1 VRQDGT
7 SAIDVARAAYERP
20 PARPFYFDRTALA
33 RLAHEHAESY
43 ANARPFPHV
52 VLDGF
57 LPDDVHDQV
66 VAEMEAAP
74 PDAWIVMR
82 GGEERKLAL
91 RDEACMGDVSRHVF
105 AQLTASAFV
114 TFLEALTGIRG
125 LIPNVHIGSGGGLFQ
140 NERGCMM
147 PVHVDYNRND
157 HLGLD
162 RRVNLLLYLNRDWS
176 EQDGGHLELWDE
188 KAEHCVR
195 RILPIANRCVVFSGS
210 DRTFH
215 GHPQPITCAPGRTRK
230 SLTVYYLTNG
240 RPEDERA
247 PAHDTLFR
255 RRPRARAAAFLRKL
269 AQGLTPPLVAGA
281 AKRFRGRR

>member
-1 VRQDGT
+1 MRRDEQ
-7 SAIDVARAAYERP
+7 SAIDAAAALP
-20 PARPFYFDRTALA
+20 PATRPFYFDRAVLA
-33 RLAHEHAESY
+33 RLAREHAESY
-43 ANARPFPHV
+43 ACARPFPHV

-57 LPDDVHDQV
+57 LPDDVHDHV
-66 VAEMEAAP
+66 VAETEAAP
-74 PDAWIVMR
+74 SDAWIVMR

-91 RDEACMGDVSRHVF
+91 HDEASMGDVSRHLF
-105 AQLTASAFV
+105 AQLKSSTFV

-125 LIPNVHIGSGGGLFQ
+125 LIPNVHFESGGGLFQ

-162 RRVNLLLYLNRDWS
+162 RRVNLLLYLNRNWS
-176 EQDGGHLELWDE
+176 ERDGGHLELWDE
-188 KAEHCVR
+188 KAERCER

-215 GHPQPITCAPGRTRK
+215 GHPHPITCAPGRARK

-255 RRPRARAAAFLRKL
+255 RRPRARAVAFLRKL
-269 AQGLTPPLVAGA
+269 AEGLTPPLVAGA
-281 AKRFRGRR
+281 AKRLRGRR